1 VVKIEQKKIL
11 MNHRNETFGS
21 GFSESGSAGFAATYC
36 FLKKRMREKSN
47 RGRQCGGGGT
57 GEEGGGP
64 TVHSPGEH
72 SLPALFPLQKKE
84 ERKKRTSGTKGNY
97 LI

>member
-36 FLKKRMREKSN
+36 FLKREIKPGTTIFGGTKKEVRGEGQLYTHRESIHFRRCFHYKKRKREK
-47 RGRQCGGGGT
+47 
-57 GEEGGGP
+57 
-64 TVHSPGEH
+64 
-72 SLPALFPLQKKE
+72 KE
-84 ERKKRTSGTKGNY
+84 LAGLKG
-97 LI
+97 II